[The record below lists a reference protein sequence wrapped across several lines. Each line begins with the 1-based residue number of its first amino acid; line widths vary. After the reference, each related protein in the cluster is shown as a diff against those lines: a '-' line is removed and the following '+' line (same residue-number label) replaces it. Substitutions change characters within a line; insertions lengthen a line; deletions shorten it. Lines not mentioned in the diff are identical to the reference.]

1 MKQNTNNLEELL
13 NDNTLTKE
21 QKIEALSHYS
31 KSVDKE
37 LNQYIAKQWLNLGV
51 EVAAAALPVGAGA
64 FFKTKQGISFLEK
77 TVGAELAKKISEN
90 GLGAL
95 IQKESMTKSIG
106 NKLSS
111 AIDNGVLYGTTSGAL
126 FGAIEGALNDKNVLK
141 SAVEGAGAGLLLDGL
156 GMGAYGYMKKLK
168 NAKQLENLDINKLS
182 PEQIQEIRALGKNYY
197 KDYLQGRE
205 IFSEKLGDI
214 RFPRSQAGEIGLH
227 NYKMVPKLPEQI
239 RGAKNVQYS
248 NDKPHRLDADNF
260 YKLYN
265 DHNGKNYE
273 YVIRKN
279 SNNTGHDFYQIKEV
293 GSNPAYSHQN
303 RALELEPNNIMN
315 DISSDVNPAQV
326 AIPGIIF
333 QSSPLDSMQTE
344 KAGSNPAYLDQPQA
358 LELEPINIMNDV
370 STNVNP
376 AQVAISDIIFQNY
389 PFDSMQTKEAG
400 SNPAYSDQNRALELE
415 PNNIMNDISSDVNPA
430 QVAIPTEPTFS
441 NAPINIRIEKN
452 QWDAIPMADPLKM
465 NNQYKTEDNQH
476 IYTRHEIG
484 KMSNDEFVQKHDIIM
499 QQMQD
504 GLIINQVP
512 TSSYSGYVNPIT
524 NDNQIYS
531 REDIASMSLDEY
543 SDNEKAIMAQLNS
556 IGIPFNMELQAA
568 HVNGNGV
575 VYVRPYTKS
584 DGTQVRGYYRA
595 K

>member
-106 NKLSS
+106 NKLSL

-168 NAKQLENLDINKLS
+168 NAKLLENLDINKMS
-182 PEQIQEIRALGKNYY
+182 PGQIQEIRSLGKNYY

-326 AIPGIIF
+326 AIP
-333 QSSPLDSMQTE
+333 
-344 KAGSNPAYLDQPQA
+344 
-358 LELEPINIMNDV
+358 
-370 STNVNP
+370 
-376 AQVAISDIIFQNY
+376 
-389 PFDSMQTKEAG
+389 
-400 SNPAYSDQNRALELE
+400 
-415 PNNIMNDISSDVNPA
+415 
-430 QVAIPTEPTFS
+430 TEPTFS

-512 TSSYSGYVNPIT
+512 TSSYSGYVNPIN
-524 NDNQIYS
+524 NDNKIYS
-531 REDIASMSLDEY
+531 REDIGSMSLDEY

-556 IGIPFNMELQAA
+556 IGIPFNMELNAA
-568 HVNGNGV
+568 QVQRKGI

-595 K
+595 M

>member
-265 DHNGKNYE
+265 DHKGKNYE

-333 QSSPLDSMQTE
+333 QSSPLDSMQTK

-415 PNNIMNDISSDVNPA
+415 PNNIMNDVLTNVNPA